1 MMAIKQTASGY
12 QVNDVHLIGHASSSQ
27 LRTKIYNET
36 TILLFGRVT
45 QSQCRFRLQPTAHS
59 VSRLQ
64 ERKKIFYNE
73 RQKPGWTRVVVC
85 SATTN
90 SHLPSASPGLPR
102 VSHEPKCH
110 MR

>member
-12 QVNDVHLIGHASSSQ
+12 QVNVVHLIGHASSSQ

-59 VSRLQ
+59 ISRFA
-64 ERKKIFYNE
+64 RKKEDI
-73 RQKPGWTRVVVC
+73 
-85 SATTN
+85 
-90 SHLPSASPGLPR
+90 L
-102 VSHEPKCH
+102 
-110 MR
+110 